1 MKREVNDAVHKI
13 EQKVENGVPTVN
25 RVKVT
30 TTAAKKAAPET
41 AKIITDVTS
50 RLERSKICKKARQ
63 DSHKPL
69 ADFKKKVSDEVRDD
83 LGMD

>member
-25 RVKVT
+25 RVKIKT
-30 TTAAKKAAPET
+30 TTALKATPKT

-50 RLERSKICKKARQ
+50 RLERSKICKKARKGA
-63 DSHKPL
+63 HKPL
-69 ADFKKKVSDEVRDD
+69 ADFKKQISDDVRKD